1 MKLDVLTV
9 TVLVFVLGVCA
20 SALGIGENFTSAEP
34 LISGLQQGIVI
45 P

>member
-9 TVLVFVLGVCA
+9 AVLVFVLGVCA
-20 SALGIGENFTSAEP
+20 SAMGVGESFSAAEP
-34 LISGLQQGIVI
+34 LVSELQQGIVL